1 MKMDGTQCPNK
12 CYQSESGRCFNH
24 KKCATLTPCKAGC
37 GLFTGSITGYCS
49 CTRKIS
55 SVLSKMKLEEERD
68 NLIMGYWM
76 TNKLFNDSKIN
87 LEEERKNLLIG
98 YWMTNKLIKN

>member
-1 MKMDGTQCPNK
+1 
-12 CYQSESGRCFNH
+12 
-24 KKCATLTPCKAGC
+24 
-37 GLFTGSITGYCS
+37 
-49 CTRKIS
+49 
-55 SVLSKMKLEEERD
+55 
-68 NLIMGYWM
+68 MGYWM